1 MEQQVGVL
9 VKHRGPT
16 VVGVQVQH
24 NIVLVLS
31 LLEEACYRQWLA
43 AKLWRKVA
51 DLLGILEGNNL
62 QGNRLVYM
70 VAKKKLGEH
79 GAHHLEL
86 QCDFASAV
94 LAAVSENG
102 DVGRTDV
109 YPSFFRPSRSPPTRQ
124 NTRPHH

>member
-62 QGNRLVYM
+62 QGDRLVYM
-70 VAKKKLGEH
+70 AAHKKLGEH
-79 GAHHLEL
+79 GAHHPQF
-86 QCDFASAV
+86 QCDYASAAP
-94 LAAVSENG
+94 AAVSG
-102 DVGRTDV
+102 DRQAGRTECPPE
-109 YPSFFRPSRSPPTRQ
+109 YLRPGRGQAT
-124 NTRPHH
+124 